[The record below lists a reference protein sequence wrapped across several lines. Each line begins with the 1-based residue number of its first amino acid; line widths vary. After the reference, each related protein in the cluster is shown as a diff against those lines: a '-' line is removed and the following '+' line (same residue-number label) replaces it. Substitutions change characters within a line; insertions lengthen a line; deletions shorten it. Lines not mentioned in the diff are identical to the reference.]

1 MLLGLASSMAR
12 RCVSS
17 GGSGTAASL
26 SHRELSS
33 EHAVSVKFCFGL
45 FGLDLGLAGLAALAC

>member
-17 GGSGTAASL
+17 VGSGTAVSL
-26 SHRELSS
+26 SQRELSS
-33 EHAVSVKFCFGL
+33 EHAASVKFCFGL
-45 FGLDLGLAGLAALAC
+45 FGLDFGLAGLAALVC